1 MTRMPFYVLIINVP
15 QKIIINV
22 PQNMNNDDE
31 YALYNDY
38 KCPTKKQ
45 KTNYDDEDALYNDYK
60 CPTKDELPIIL
71 RVTLPPCAVFHLIS
85 EYITFL
91 WTKIILILLL
101 IIMMTDIIFT

>member
-22 PQNMNNDDE
+22 PQ
-31 YALYNDY
+31 
-38 KCPTKKQ
+38 
-45 KTNYDDEDALYNDYK
+45 KTNYDDEDALYTDYK

-101 IIMMTDIIFT
+101 IMMMTDMMFT